1 MWFFNGVEI
10 KTGLF
15 NLKNILYL
23 YMSKRL
29 SVNPLYIPSCV
40 LHTLYNYILK
50 TNLNKKDQCQLAFSN
65 RVCNLGFYIDM
76 IIISK
81 INTNPI

>member
-1 MWFFNGVEI
+1 
-10 KTGLF
+10 
-15 NLKNILYL
+15 
-23 YMSKRL
+23 MSKRL
-29 SVNPLYIPSCV
+29 SVNPLYIPSCL
-40 LHTLYNYILK
+40 LHSFYIII
-50 TNLNKKDQCQLAFSN
+50 LNKKDQCQLAFSN